1 MTPKGTGT
9 FYYPPRPKD
18 ASRILDTAGV
28 TVYYPMLREWEPI
41 VRGVLEVLAA
51 RQRWIGTEE
60 EIDNVLNM
68 LIDLRAADV
77 VTELQLE
84 TGIED
89 MELQTVENG
98 GQLEYRF
105 KIADVW
111 SAWRNAGALAQG
123 AQGIQGI
130 QGQPG
135 EDGTDGREIIL
146 AASHP
151 TINDIPAPNIVDFY
165 SRYEDEL
172 EFTLLERITAPSVEG
187 DNLLTFVEQRAVVVD
202 NLLQPQGRY
211 QIWNYA
217 TEAWEPSGDWFNIGD
232 IMVAPQGIQGIQ
244 GIQGEIGPMGL
255 DGPIGLTGEPG
266 PGYYTTSGQF
276 GYRDWM
282 WISTKLIDMAC
293 ETMQILYSYPPYEW
307 QVELYRLIV
316 GFGATSIPNIGLMI
330 EWFGALDPAYTVETF
345 QDEDIKES
353 AAKLLYCEI
362 VNRQNMSAF
371 DLSAIV
377 DELGT
382 VEDWESNVA
391 NADKLIAAV
400 VPEQFSL
407 MTNGEIHFRSL
418 LGRLRVEALSQGIKP
433 NWNLP
438 CTPTYTDWQATFDFV
453 SEAPSEEWLIVL
465 GAWADS
471 LDGVRGLLGGSC
483 IMQMIF
489 GGVYQV
495 TTIEILWSIAGAT
508 TPSLVIQPLNEYYP
522 LAIASLATFR
532 LDNLE
537 WSADNLYLNFG
548 TGGPGEAYAIIHR
561 VQIAGIGEPPTW
573 STS

>member
-1 MTPKGTGT
+1 MTLNP
-9 FYYPPRPKD
+9 FFYPPSPKD
-18 ASRILDTAGV
+18 ASRLLDTAGV

-41 VRGVLEVLAA
+41 VRGVLGVLEG
-51 RQRWIGTEE
+51 RKRWIGTEQ
-60 EIDNVLNM
+60 EIDDVLAM

-77 VTELQLE
+77 VTGLQLE
-84 TGIED
+84 TGVQD

-98 GQLEYRF
+98 GQLEYRV

-111 SAWRNAGALAQG
+111 SAWRNAGALAAG
-123 AQGIQGI
+123 PQGIQGE
-130 QGQPG
+130 PG
-135 EDGTDGREIIL
+135 LPGSDGTDGREIVL

-151 TINDIPAPNIVDFY
+151 VVGGVPAPNIIDVF

-172 EFTLLERITAPSVEG
+172 EFTLLERLTAPIVEEATG
-187 DNLLTFVEQRAVVVD
+187 QPVTYVEPRWLVAGNLAE
-202 NLLQPQGRY
+202 PEGRY
-211 QIWNYA
+211 QIWDGS
-217 TEAWEPSGDWFNIGD
+217 AWVSSGTWFSIGD
-232 IMVAPQGIQGIQ
+232 TLTAPQGEQGIQGIQ
-244 GIQGEIGPMGL
+244 GPIGPMGL

-282 WISTKLIDMAC
+282 WIATKLIDMAC
-293 ETMQILYSYPPYEW
+293 ETMEILYAYPPYEW

-316 GFGATSIPNIGLMI
+316 GLGATSIPNIGAMI
-330 EWFGALDPAYTVETF
+330 EWFGALDPAYTIEVF
-345 QDEDIKES
+345 QDEDIKEA

-362 VNRQNMSAF
+362 VNRQNMSSY
-371 DLSAIV
+371 DLGQIV
-377 DELGT
+377 LALGT

-391 NADKLIAAV
+391 NADHLIAAV

-407 MTNGEIHFRSL
+407 LTNGEVHFRSL

-433 NWNLP
+433 NWVLG

-453 SEAPSEEWLIVL
+453 SEAPGGEWLIVL

-471 LDGVRGLLGGSC
+471 LDGVRGLLGGDC

-495 TTIEILWSIAGAT
+495 TTIEILWSVAGAT
-508 TPSLVIQPLNEYYP
+508 DPFIILQPLDEFYP
-522 LAIASLATFR
+522 IEIASLATFR
-532 LDNLE
+532 LDNME
-537 WSADNLYLNFG
+537 WSTDNLYINIG
-548 TGGPGEAYAIIHR
+548 TGGPGEAYSIIHR
-561 VQIAGIGEPPTW
+561 VQIAGIGEPPPW
-573 STS
+573 ATS